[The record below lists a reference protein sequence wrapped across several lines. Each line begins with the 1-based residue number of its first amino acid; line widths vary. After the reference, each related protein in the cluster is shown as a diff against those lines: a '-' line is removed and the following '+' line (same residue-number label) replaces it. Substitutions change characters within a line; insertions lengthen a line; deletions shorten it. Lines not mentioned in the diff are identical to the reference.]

1 MKSLRNLS
9 LILVLTATVALVAAG
24 CGNGEAN
31 DYVDEVNAIQTSLQT
46 EAGEITAGAATNPNQ
61 IGEIASQLEEAFAS
75 AAEELEAVDPPE
87 DVADLHAQL
96 VDQVSGLGDQ
106 IGAAGDAIQNA
117 NSPQEIQ
124 AAATE
129 LQTAASGAAG
139 ELDSLINE
147 INSTLQD

>member
-1 MKSLRNLS
+1 MSRLKN
-9 LILVLTATVALVAAG
+9 LVLTAALVSTIALVAAG

-31 DYVDEVNAIQTSLQT
+31 DYVDEVNAIQTDLQA
-46 EAGEITAGAATNPNQ
+46 EAGNIAAAGTNPNEIANVASQMQDLFAGAADD
-61 IGEIASQLEEAFAS
+61 
-75 AAEELEAVDPPE
+75 LEAVDPPE

-96 VDQVSGLGDQ
+96 VDQVSSLGEQ
-106 IGAAGDAIQNA
+106 IGSAGESIQNA

-129 LQTAASGAAG
+129 LQTAANGAST
-139 ELDSLINE
+139 ELDSLITQ